1 MRMRAPLFFD
11 AAHSQHGTCA
21 TLPWDCDEC
30 VCLCEWVD
38 LHGGG
43 SWLVAGLW
51 LLVLGLM
58 SGGVAG
64 DAAMI
69 GLRCCGRKGNCDG
82 WCKCSGSPR
91 VGEVVGVAGVVS
103 SSGASAATPPAGS
116 PATLHYAKSGKSSRS
131 CSYYQE
137 DTPAPIGDHRYAM
150 NNTCDNGIQHW
161 FKIGSNWNL
170 QGHK

>member
-1 MRMRAPLFFD
+1 M
-11 AAHSQHGTCA
+11 
-21 TLPWDCDEC
+21 
-30 VCLCEWVD
+30 
-38 LHGGG
+38 
-43 SWLVAGLW
+43 
-51 LLVLGLM
+51 
-58 SGGVAG
+58 
-64 DAAMI
+64 
-69 GLRCCGRKGNCDG
+69 
-82 WCKCSGSPR
+82 
-91 VGEVVGVAGVVS
+91 VGVSVRGRPGLARLLALLLAAVLALSVCVVS
-103 SSGASAATPPAGS
+103 SPGASAATPPAGS